1 MLYDSMLGAIGDT
14 PILRLERLTE
24 YAGVTGD
31 IFAKL
36 EYMNPTGSVKDRAA
50 KSMILAAMERGELGA
65 NGTVIEATSGNI
77 GISIAA
83 VTRILGLDCIIVM
96 PSDVTRE
103 RVDMI
108 KALGGH
114 VVLTDPGL
122 GMKGAM
128 REAER
133 ISMEK
138 NGYILRQ
145 FENADN
151 ANVHYIQTAKEIYRD
166 MDGRID
172 AFVCGIG
179 TGGTFSGV
187 ARYLKKRIPHMD
199 AIAVE
204 PALSPYI
211 QFSVSGKH
219 KIYGIGAGFLPP
231 LFDSA
236 LCDGV
241 IGVEDDDAIEY
252 ARLLMR
258 TEGIMCGISS
268 GAAVCA
274 AVRLLKMKAEKY
286 ERIALILPDS
296 ADRYY
301 STELFCVNKDP
312 I

>member
-114 VVLTDPGL
+114 VVLTDPGH

-133 ISMEK
+133 IAMEK

-172 AFVCGIG
+172 AFVCGVG

-187 ARYLKKRIPHMD
+187 ARYLKERIPHMD

-274 AVRLLKMKAEKY
+274 AVRLLKMNAEKY